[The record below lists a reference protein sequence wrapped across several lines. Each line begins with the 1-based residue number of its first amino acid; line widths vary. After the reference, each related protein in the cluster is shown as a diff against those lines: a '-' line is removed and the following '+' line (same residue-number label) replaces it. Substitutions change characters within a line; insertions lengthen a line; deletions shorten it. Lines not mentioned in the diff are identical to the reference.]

1 MKENP
6 ACSWNETEFLGKINA
21 PLRCIFVYLTSQL
34 NIVFLTYSFVYYVL
48 GLKKKYLK
56 AQLPI

>member
-21 PLRCIFVYLTSQL
+21 PLRRIFVYLTSQL

-48 GLKKKYLK
+48 GLKKN
-56 AQLPI
+56 I